1 MFQGGM
7 RHAAIATRIEVGS
20 DFQSHDILDYMA
32 VRPRSVADSEE
43 EWGRRIALVSVVL
56 GVVLAV
62 AKIAAGFAAHSAAV
76 VSDGF
81 ESAGD
86 VFSSAIVYG
95 GLVLAS
101 KPPDAEHPYGHGRY
115 ETLAGLAVGA
125 LLLLIGVF
133 IFWHGLTHFNEH
145 SVVAPFALYPL
156 VAAVLLKSSLAY
168 SKFRIGRRIASTS
181 LEADAWHEV
190 TDLIST
196 SIAFTATILTL
207 VSPTRFGVADRIGA
221 MVIGVIIFAL
231 SLRVVHGVLN
241 QLLDTMPEP
250 EKMAEIRE
258 VAAAVPGAIGIEKCF
273 ARRTGLRYHVDLHLE
288 VDPEMTVRESH
299 EVATEVKYR
308 LKDELHWIAD
318 VLVHVEPAGTERA
331 ERNALRR
338 APDRLSSSAS
348 NGK

>member
-1 MFQGGM
+1 M
-7 RHAAIATRIEVGS
+7 
-20 DFQSHDILDYMA
+20 LDYMA
-32 VRPRSVADSEE
+32 ERPRSVAENEE
-43 EWGRRIALVSVVL
+43 DWGRRIALVSVVL

-86 VFSSAIVYG
+86 VFSSGIVYM
-95 GLVLAS
+95 GLLLAS

-125 LLLLIGVF
+125 LLLVMGCF
-133 IFWHGLTHFNEH
+133 IFWHALTHFSEQ
-145 SVVAPFALYPL
+145 SVIASFALYPL
-156 VAAVLLKSSLAY
+156 VAAVVLKSSLAF

-181 LEADAWHEV
+181 LEADAWHDV

-196 SIAFTATILTL
+196 AIAFTATVLIL
-207 VSPTRFGVADRIGA
+207 VSPTRFAMADHVGA

-258 VAAAVPGAIGIEKCF
+258 VAAAVPGALGIEKCF

-299 EVATEVKYR
+299 DVAAEVKHR
-308 LKDELHWIAD
+308 LKDRLHWIAD
-318 VLVHVEPAGTERA
+318 VLVHVEPAGTYRVEK
-331 ERNALRR
+331 NALKAR
-338 APDRLSSSAS
+338 SGSALV
-348 NGK
+348 

>member
-1 MFQGGM
+1 
-7 RHAAIATRIEVGS
+7 
-20 DFQSHDILDYMA
+20 MA
-32 VRPRSVADSEE
+32 VGPTLGAHREE
-43 EWGRRIALVSVVL
+43 EWGRRIALVSVGL

-62 AKIAAGFAAHSAAV
+62 AKIWTGLAARSTAV

-86 VFSSAIVYG
+86 VLSSAIVYG
-95 GLVLAS
+95 GLLLAS

-125 LLLLIGVF
+125 LLLLTGFF
-133 IFWHGLTHFNEH
+133 IFWNGLTHFSDR

-156 VAAVLLKSSLAY
+156 LAAVLLKSTLAY
-168 SKFRIGRRIASTS
+168 RKLRIGRRIASTS
-181 LEADAWHEV
+181 LQADGWHDV

-196 SIAFTATILTL
+196 GIALTATVIALA
-207 VSPTRFGVADRIGA
+207 SPARFGAADRIGA

-231 SLRVVHGVLN
+231 SLRVVHGVLG

-250 EKMAEIRE
+250 ERMAEIRA
-258 VAAAVPGAIGIEKCF
+258 VASAVPGALGIEKCF

-299 EVATEVKYR
+299 EVAAEVKHK
-308 LKDELHWIAD
+308 LKDNLRWIAD
-318 VLVHVEPAGTERA
+318 VLVHVEPAGVTMA
-331 ERNALRR
+331 EQS
-338 APDRLSSSAS
+338 APLTRSESAVA
-348 NGK
+348 